1 MILDEFRARDILDA
15 AHAAWSRGDVEGV
28 LSQYVDDLT
37 YWSNTGAPDGAP
49 LTIVGKMALRAFLE
63 SIAEVADSGS
73 VSEYFRLGDG
83 LGRAKIECFIR
94 HKQTGHTL
102 VGSYRQVITFRG
114 DKILRVDEYHDAAK
128 MAAFW
133 RLIAGETVERSL
145 AIKRQR
151 CLPER

>member
-1 MILDEFRARDILDA
+1 MILDEFRTRDILDA

-37 YWSNTGAPDGAP
+37 YWSNTGAPDGGP
-49 LTIVGKMALRAFLE
+49 LTIVGKVALRKFLE

-73 VSEYFRLGDG
+73 VSEYFRLIEDV
-83 LGRAKIECFIR
+83 GRAKIECFIR

-102 VGSYRQVITFRG
+102 VGSYRQVVTFRC
-114 DKILRVDEYHDAAK
+114 DKIVRVDEYHDAAR

-133 RLIAGETVERSL
+133 RLIAGETLETSL
-145 AIKRQR
+145 SSNQHV
-151 CLPER
+151 

>member
-1 MILDEFRARDILDA
+1 MILDEVRARDILDA

-37 YWSNTGAPDGAP
+37 YWSNTGAPDGGP

-63 SIAEVADSGS
+63 SI
-73 VSEYFRLGDG
+73 GDG